1 MLQCGLFRSNFAF
14 AISRLSL
21 PIRRYQQRPIR
32 VPPSEPTTGQ
42 THRPSPPLNGVGAG
56 DGNRTH
62 VASLE
67 GWCSTIELHPPGTI
81 ALRQQTSQTTP
92 VFRHFRRREALGGG
106 GRIRTYVDIRR
117 QIYSLLPLTA
127 RPPLRK
133 GWSPGT
139 AETAS

>member
-21 PIRRYQQRPIR
+21 PEKRHNLKTNPHCDHRRRANPI
-32 VPPSEPTTGQ
+32 GI
-42 THRPSPPLNGVGAG
+42 GAG

-67 GWCSTIELHPPGTI
+67 GWCSTIELHPPGTR
-81 ALRQQTSQTTP
+81 ALRQ
-92 VFRHFRRREALGGG
+92 
-106 GRIRTYVDIRR
+106 
-117 QIYSLLPLTA
+117 
-127 RPPLRK
+127 PPLRSFDQK
-133 GWSPGT
+133 APEAGSPGA